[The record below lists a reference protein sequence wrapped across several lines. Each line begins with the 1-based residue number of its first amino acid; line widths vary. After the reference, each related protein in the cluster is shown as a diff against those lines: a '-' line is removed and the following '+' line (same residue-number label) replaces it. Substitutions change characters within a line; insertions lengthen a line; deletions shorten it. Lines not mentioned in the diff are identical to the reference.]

1 MVITREADYT
11 VRLMLVLAA
20 RQADGAVSSRV
31 LAEEARVPYEL
42 ARGVLARLA
51 DAGLLESFRG
61 RSGGYHLAR
70 DANEIT
76 IGEVLGVAGERLE
89 LNVCVGEP
97 ESCDSSAF
105 CAMHPVWQAASQR
118 LREYLA
124 EITLAQVVRMKPA
137 KGVGP
142 AC

>member
-20 RQADGAVSSRV
+20 RQADGTVSSRV
-31 LAEEARVPYEL
+31 LAKEARVPYEL

-61 RSGGYHLAR
+61 RSGGYQLAR
-70 DANEIT
+70 AASEIT
-76 IGEVLGVAGERLE
+76 IGEVLAVAGENLE
-89 LNVCVGEP
+89 LNVCVNVP
-97 ESCDSSAF
+97 EECDASAF
-105 CAMHPVWQAASQR
+105 CAMHPVWQVASEL
-118 LREYLA
+118 LREYLG
-124 EITLAQVVRMKPA
+124 EMTLAQVVRMKPA